1 MKLPVLHKSRTFTYF
16 GIQLTTDLFT
26 SLIRYMSEPS
36 LQSIFGANATQTAT
50 TVTLTKADFASTGFT
65 PSNSNTAE
73 SILGAVVGF
82 AQNTLTAANQASN
95 PDQSVIITDSNDNIV
110 TRSGVPYR
118 RKTKVVAFDK
128 VDNGSIFN
136 PNDY

>member
-1 MKLPVLHKSRTFTYF
+1 MP
-16 GIQLTTDLFT
+16 
-26 SLIRYMSEPS
+26 EPS
-36 LQSIFGANATQTAT
+36 LQSIFGANATQNGT
-50 TVTLTKADFASTGFT
+50 TLTITKADLASTGFI

-73 SILGAVVGF
+73 SILGAIVGF

-95 PDQSVIITDSNDNIV
+95 ADQSVAISDSNDNIV
-110 TRSGVPYR
+110 TRSSVQYR

-128 VDNGSIFN
+128 VDAGSAFN